1 MSCALKGVVAR
12 VPRPINTTQRVDV
25 KQWTCWELAD
35 VPTPARRTLKKQK
48 KKQKEAHE
56 NK

>member
-12 VPRPINTTQRVDV
+12 VPRPIHTTQRVDV